1 MRDEPD
7 LAGLLSRALWPR
19 PRPRRRPKRRP
30 WDEVPEEPGTA
41 WDEVPE
47 KPGRAW
53 DEAPDDGS

>member
-7 LAGLLSRALWPR
+7 LAGLLSRALRPR

>member
-7 LAGLLSRALWPR
+7 LARLLSRALW

-30 WDEVPEEPGTA
+30 WDEVPDKPGKA

-53 DEAPDDGS
+53 DEAPEDGR

>member
-7 LAGLLSRALWPR
+7 LSQALW

-30 WDEVPEEPGTA
+30 WDEVPEEPGKA

-53 DEAPDDGS
+53 DEAPDDGR